1 MSSAMPTYYRARGEN
16 LPLNPDTRSRLRGSF
31 IDLSDGVTHYELTG
45 PEDGELVFLLGGLT
59 IPLFYWDG
67 VVDQLHGH
75 GLRTLTYSAYGRGY
89 SDRVAGPYDREL
101 FVRQAHE
108 LVKALD
114 VPQPW
119 HTVGS
124 SMGALTALGL
134 LLRSHHQTKSLTLMG
149 PAGFTEGDAPPVRL
163 ATMPAIGP
171 FLGKQLGQVLLRSHL
186 SHNVR
191 TPEQVR
197 TLTDMVCDTYRCEGS
212 MYALLATLHDYDLHR
227 QQDVYRQ
234 AGRLGMPTLLLWG
247 EQDQVTPI
255 SKLPEVKTLL
265 SPERSHVLPACG
277 HMVPFEYPEK
287 TADAMAD
294 FFGGLRRA

>member
-1 MSSAMPTYYRARGEN
+1 MSKYYRARGEN

-31 IDLSDGVTHYELTG
+31 IPLSDGITHYELTG

-59 IPLFYWDG
+59 VPLFYWDG
-67 VVDQLHGH
+67 VVDQLHAH

-89 SDRVAGPYDREL
+89 SDRVGGPYDREL

-108 LVKALD
+108 LLKALD
-114 VPQPW
+114 IPQPW

-134 LLRSHHQTKSLTLMG
+134 LLRTHQQTKSLTLLG

-163 ATMPAIGP
+163 ATTPTIGP
-171 FLGKQLGQVLLRSHL
+171 FLGKHLGQLLLRSHL

-191 TPEQVR
+191 TPAQVSA
-197 TLTDMVCDTYRCEGS
+197 LTNMVCDTYRCEGS
-212 MYALLATLHDYDLHR
+212 MYALLATLHDYDFHR
-227 QQDVYRQ
+227 QQDIYRQ
-234 AGRLGMPTLLLWG
+234 AGRLGTPTLLLWG
-247 EQDQVTPI
+247 EQDQITPI
-255 SKLPEVKTLL
+255 SKLPEVKALVN
-265 SPERSHVLPACG
+265 PQRCEVFPACG

-287 TADAMAD
+287 TAEEMAA
-294 FFGGLRRA
+294 FFTGLR